1 MSRIK
6 EIWKKTTSKIITCSL
21 LTGAITAISINLSSV
36 NDKVANHYSDKEK
49 TELLMTYSKEQTK
62 KVYETPSEIEA
73 IKKELSEFKDD
84 VKGKEYEALLEK
96 AKFNERFSII
106 LNMLDN
112 LEKQRVET
120 NRRLDKLFTKGS

>member
-1 MSRIK
+1 MSGIK
-6 EIWKKTTSKIITCSL
+6 KIWAKTASKIIAFSL
-21 LTGAITAISINLSSV
+21 LTGAITATLASLKSV
-36 NDKVANHYSDKEK
+36 DNKVANHYNDKEK
-49 TELLMTYSKEQTK
+49 TELLMSYSNEQTK
-62 KVYETPSEIEA
+62 KVYDSPSEIEA

-112 LEKQRVET
+112 LERQRKEDNELIKQVI
-120 NRRLDKLFTKGS
+120 DKL